1 MKKTNVM
8 RFLDSMNILH
18 EEYEYDGKIT
28 NGEEV
33 ANVLNE
39 NPNQVFKTLVTQA
52 NNKNYYVFC
61 IPVNKKLNLKKA
73 ASIAK
78 CKSLEMIKQKDL
90 LKTTG
95 YIHGGCS
102 PLKMIKQFETF
113 IDESSLNYD
122 KIFISAG
129 KVGYQISIS
138 LDELKKVLDF
148 KLSDLVD

>member
-8 RFLDSMNILH
+8 RFLDSMNIPH
-18 EEYEYDGKIT
+18 EEYEYDSKIT

-33 ANVLNE
+33 AIILDE
-39 NPNQVFKTLVTQA
+39 NPEQVFKTLVTQS
-52 NNKNYYVFC
+52 NNKTYFVFC
-61 IPVNKKLNLKKA
+61 VPVNKKLNLKKA
-73 ASIAK
+73 ASVAK

-113 IDESSLNYD
+113 IDERALNYE
-122 KIFISAG
+122 KIYISAG

-138 LDELKKVLDF
+138 LEELKKVLAF